1 LDESLLTEREQFWL
15 DFLQPEYNVLKFA
28 YRSTGFQHSPEA
40 RELIRQSAL
49 GRKHSAET
57 RERIS
62 ASIKGQDNPFFGR
75 THSIEVRQKISMM
88 NTLSKIYLYDE
99 FKSLLFIFPSLTNLA
114 TLIRSN
120 NNTLKNYIESQDV
133 FRGSFYISKS
143 RYSENDLPAAI
154 PI

>member
-1 LDESLLTEREQFWL
+1 MFFCPRRGQKYGLSNFSLLILEFLDESLLTEREQFWL

-99 FKSLLFIFPSLTNLA
+99 FKSLRAYLFFLHL
-114 TLIRSN
+114 LI
-120 NNTLKNYIESQDV
+120 L
-133 FRGSFYISKS
+133 
-143 RYSENDLPAAI
+143 LH
-154 PI
+154 